1 MFESLFKQI
10 LAEQKKTN
18 ELLQVIVSNSEQKVK
33 LAENSK
39 SNRPITVEE
48 KFNNWDEWKDE
59 YEL

>member
-1 MFESLFKQI
+1 MTESLLQQI

-59 YEL
+59 YE

>member
-1 MFESLFKQI
+1 MFESLFQQI

>member
-1 MFESLFKQI
+1 MTESLLQQI

-48 KFNNWDEWKDE
+48 KFNNWDEWKGE
-59 YEL
+59 YEF

>member
-1 MFESLFKQI
+1 MFESLFQQI

-48 KFNNWDEWKDE
+48 KFNNWDEWKED
-59 YEL
+59 YEI